1 MTFSPNQTLISQY
14 ANSPRI
20 LALIDSFYEAIGA
33 QGLIDS
39 FYNLVWN
46 LETAQGWGLDF
57 WGAIVGVSR
66 VLQVAGTGVYFGFT
80 PASDA
85 HNFADGTFYV
95 GDPTTDRYALS
106 DNAFRLLIYAKA
118 LANISDC
125 SCQSINKILLAL
137 FPGRGNCYVQDN
149 GDMTLTYVF
158 DFTLSTVEIS
168 IVSTT
173 GVLPRPAGIIA
184 NVTHL

>member
-1 MTFSPNQTLISQY
+1 MTAPALISQY

-20 LALIDSFYEAIGA
+20 LSLLDNFQEALGA
-33 QGLIDS
+33 QGLVDS

-46 LETAQGWGLDF
+46 LETAQNWGLDF

-66 VLQVAGTGVYFGFT
+66 VLQVAGTGVYFGLK

-85 HNFADGTFYV
+85 HTFADGTFYV

-106 DNAFRLLIYAKA
+106 DDAYRLLIYAKA
-118 LANISDC
+118 LANISDGG
-125 SCQSINKILLAL
+125 CQSINKILLAL

-149 GDMTLTYVF
+149 GDMSLTYVF
-158 DFTLSTVEIS
+158 NFVLTTVEIS